1 MEDEGGCKCLARDDF
16 ERSGMRWSPALA
28 EAMLRQRT
36 IYLSGDWDEYW
47 EWHFIQDQDWLYLT
61 PRWRV
66 DEK

>member
-1 MEDEGGCKCLARDDF
+1 
-16 ERSGMRWSPALA
+16 MRWSPALA